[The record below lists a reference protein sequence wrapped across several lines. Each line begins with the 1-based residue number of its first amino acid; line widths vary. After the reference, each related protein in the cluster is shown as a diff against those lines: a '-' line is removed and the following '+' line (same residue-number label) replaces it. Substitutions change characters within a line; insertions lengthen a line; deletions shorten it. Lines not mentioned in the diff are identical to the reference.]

1 MNSRLTILITNMW
14 LANHA
19 GSEVV
24 VRDLALGLLRRGHRP
39 IVYSPTLGEMADE
52 IRARGVAVIDDLR
65 KLAEAPDI
73 LHAHHT
79 IPCGEVLIRFPRVPA
94 VYVCHSF
101 DIWVEAPVHFPQ
113 IAAYVAVD
121 EACRDRLVQTEGID
135 PKHVL
140 IVPNAVDLR
149 RIPLRPQALPATPQR
164 ALAFGK
170 ASVVTEIGSACKV
183 AGLEYTALGQQVGR
197 ISACPEQDLVK
208 FDLVF
213 ASARSALEALC
224 CGCAVVVCDGR
235 GMSGIVTSRN
245 FRTLRTR
252 NFGLRTLVE
261 PVTVDRCLAEIRG
274 YDAQEAPRVA
284 EQARCDADL
293 ERSLDQ
299 FEQLYTEILQGPR
312 RPSFAPEEHAYAVAR
327 FLHENLP
334 RRPVD
339 PRWPFMAERQ
349 QLQDRIASIEVEVRQ
364 ERIARDEAIDLVAD
378 MRRQLSAGGEVHDR
392 IQRELNE
399 GRIARDE
406 AIELVAELR
415 RQIATASQVHDR
427 IQRELNE
434 GQIARGE
441 AIELVAELRRQLAT
455 ASQVHGQIQ
464 CEMSQARAALS
475 ESAAALAGLKNSRML
490 RLGRFL
496 RRLARRPVPY

>member
-1 MNSRLTILITNMW
+1 MNNRLTILITNIW
-14 LANHA
+14 LANYA

-73 LHAHHT
+73 LHAHHS
-79 IPCGEVLIRFPRVPA
+79 IPCGEVLIRFPQVSA

-113 IAAYVAVD
+113 IGAYVAVD

-149 RIPLRPQALPATPQR
+149 RIPSRAKALSAKPQR

-170 ASVVTEIGSACKV
+170 ASAVPQIVSACER

-197 ISACPEQDLVK
+197 TSACPEQDLVK

-235 GMSGIVTSRN
+235 GMSGMVTSRN

-261 PVTVDRCLAEIRG
+261 AVTVDRCLEEIRG
-274 YDAQEAPRVA
+274 YDAQDAALVA
-284 EQARCDADL
+284 EQARRDADL
-293 ERSLDQ
+293 EGSLDR
-299 FEQLYTEILQGPR
+299 FEQLYAEILQGPR
-312 RPSFAPEEHAYAVAR
+312 RPSFAPEQHACAVSR

-334 RRPVD
+334 RRPLD
-339 PRWPFMAERQ
+339 PRWPWMAERQ
-349 QLQDRIASIEVEVRQ
+349 QLQERIASIEAEAGKA
-364 ERIARDEAIDLVAD
+364 RIACEEAT
-378 MRRQLSAGGEVHDR
+378 S
-392 IQRELNE
+392 
-399 GRIARDE
+399 
-406 AIELVAELR
+406 
-415 RQIATASQVHDR
+415 
-427 IQRELNE
+427 
-434 GQIARGE
+434 
-441 AIELVAELRRQLAT
+441 ELRRQLA
-455 ASQVHGQIQ
+455 AAGEAHGQIQ
-464 CEMSQARAALS
+464 CEARQARAALS
-475 ESAAALAGLKNSRML
+475 ESSAALAGLKNSRML

-496 RRLARRPVPY
+496 RRLARRPLPY